1 MKIHSQELK
10 IKDANLLDWCDIMQ
24 NIVFVGQLDDN

>member
-10 IKDANLLDWCDIMQ
+10 IKDAKLLDWCDIMQ